1 MLLGDDSMETILRGC
16 VTVSLFLA
24 RADRKVSRFSD
35 VDVIFWIHHGSQSKN
50 IPHAW
55 TKCWRIFFVLET
67 NQTPRFAM
75 DDISLESVD
84 SNLPS
89 WTQSSELEVSS
100 SPEEDPCTTSN
111 HSIINFNKFC
121 LLSTMQFS
129 FVSQSVRHNLTLTAS
144 RSAGHGAWQGPF
156 GESGPLCATG
166 MEEIGIRLGRS
177 NHRGPVLSNV

>member
-1 MLLGDDSMETILRGC
+1 M
-16 VTVSLFLA
+16 
-24 RADRKVSRFSD
+24 
-35 VDVIFWIHHGSQSKN
+35 
-50 IPHAW
+50 
-55 TKCWRIFFVLET
+55 LET
-67 NQTPRFAM
+67 NQTQDYLMKSTPRFAM

-111 HSIINFNKFC
+111 HSIMNFNNNKFC

-144 RSAGHGAWQGPF
+144 RSAGHGA
-156 GESGPLCATG
+156 
-166 MEEIGIRLGRS
+166 
-177 NHRGPVLSNV
+177 